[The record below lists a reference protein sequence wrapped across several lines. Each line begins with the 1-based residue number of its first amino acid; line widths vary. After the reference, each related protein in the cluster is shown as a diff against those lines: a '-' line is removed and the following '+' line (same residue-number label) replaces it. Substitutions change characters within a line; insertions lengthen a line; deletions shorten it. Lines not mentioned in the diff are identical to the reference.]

1 MPVVSDHVAK
11 ERKPKLGGGGP
22 GKIPHRRGY
31 GGGDDG
37 DRGRGKDPDSPN
49 ARLHRLR
56 VGMALC
62 IASVTMIFIGLTTV
76 YMVRQNTR
84 HWDQQLHKDVYD
96 WIPVPLPYRQL
107 WINTLILVLSSFT
120 LELARRQMVKKAEFA
135 QMGIMP
141 PRSRGDLPWLTLTV
155 LLGMAF
161 LAGQAIVW
169 TILRGQGLYLH
180 ANPSSSCFYL
190 LTGLHALHLAGGL
203 TALLYAACGRWLR
216 LRFESQWI
224 AVEVTAW
231 YWHFMGLLWLAIF
244 ALLHF
249 ARGV

>member
-1 MPVVSDHVAK
+1 MPPVSDHVET

-37 DRGRGKDPDSPN
+37 DRGRGKDPFSRN
-49 ARLHRLR
+49 ARLRR
-56 VGMALC
+56 YRIGMAMG
-62 IASVTMIFIGLTTV
+62 IASVTMIFIGLTTA
-76 YMVRQNTR
+76 YLVRQNAK
-84 HWDQQLHKDVYD
+84 HWDPALQHEIYD
-96 WIPVPLPYRQL
+96 WKPVPLPYGQL
-107 WINTLILVLSSFT
+107 WINSLLLAVSSLT
-120 LELARRQMVKKAEFA
+120 IEMGRRGMAKKAEFA

-141 PRSRGDLPWLTLTV
+141 PRSRGDLPWLSFTV

-161 LAGQAIVW
+161 LAGQVLVW
-169 TILRGQGLYLH
+169 TVLRHQGLYLR
-180 ANPSSSCFYL
+180 ANPSSSFFYL

-203 TALLYAACGRWLR
+203 TALLYAACGSWLR
-216 LRFESQWI
+216 LRFETRWI

-231 YWHFMGLLWLAIF
+231 YWHFMGLLWFAIF

-249 ARGV
+249 AKG